1 MEKPTFAPVEI
12 SLTKSSYSFDDVMM
26 EIGFNKYQFFLLLI
40 LSPIALADGTEALV
54 LAILVPIFQNEWN
67 ATEFELSL
75 LGTLVFFGYLLGSLI
90 AGPIA
95 DKYGRKK
102 PLIVSTLIWTIFAFL
117 SAFASNMYDFM
128 FYRFIFGIVVGFIW
142 PVGFSLLTE
151 YCPIDKRGKY
161 LNIFQL
167 FYPIGEILAVILA
180 MISLNNLQSGNW
192 RILLGFSSVPAL
204 ISLIF
209 CYYFVDESARF
220 ELQNG
225 KYEEGF
231 RTINKIAEIN
241 LKVRNYLTQE
251 KKDMLINWASDFIEF
266 SPEIKPR
273 GNDLKTIIKAFFEN
287 SVSKI
292 SELFKND
299 LKTTTLIIWYS
310 WLANVFVY
318 YGVTFAIPLT
328 VVSLKLESKQ
338 EITEESEDFST
349 LMISNVSEM
358 FSCVACAIMVDLK
371 CLGRKYSLIIT
382 TALTGLFSIFLF
394 LEVPPNYVFWVSSL
408 KFISGLVNCIN
419 YLYTSELYPTKIR
432 ATGVGMASSVCRI
445 APMIVPW
452 VVIYITNVGVF
463 LPYLIFGL
471 VGGAASFFIFYIKQE
486 TCGKELDYIIK
497 H

>member
-1 MEKPTFAPVEI
+1 MI
-12 SLTKSSYSFDDVMM
+12 
-26 EIGFNKYQFFLLLI
+26 LLLI
-40 LSPIALADGTEALV
+40 LSPIAIADGTEALV
-54 LAILVPIFQNEWN
+54 LSILVPIFQNEWN
-67 ATEFELSL
+67 ATEFQLSL
-75 LGTLVFFGYLLGSLI
+75 LGTLVFFGYLIGSFI

-117 SAFASNMYDFM
+117 SAIASNMYDFM

-151 YCPIDKRGKY
+151 YCPVDKRGKY

-167 FYPIGEILAVILA
+167 FYPIGEILAVLLA
-180 MISLNNLQSGNW
+180 MLTLTNLQSGNW
-192 RILLGFSSVPAL
+192 RILLGFSSIPAL
-204 ISLIF
+204 ISLAF

-220 ELQNG
+220 ELQMGN
-225 KYEEGF
+225 YTDAF
-231 RTINKIAEIN
+231 RTINKIAEMNKNIP
-241 LKVRNYLTQE
+241 NYLDEE
-251 KKDMLINWASDFIEF
+251 KKNLLMIWSNDFLEF
-266 SPEIKPR
+266 SPEIKPKIQTWSR
-273 GNDLKTIIKAFFEN
+273 VISAFFEN
-287 SVSKI
+287 SYSKI

-299 LKTTTLIIWYS
+299 MKKTTLIIWYS

-328 VVSLKLESKQ
+328 VVNLKIDKDN
-338 EITEESEDFST
+338 ESEDFST

-358 FSCVACAIMVDLK
+358 FSCVACAIIVDLQF
-371 CLGRKYSLIIT
+371 LGRKYSLVIT
-382 TALTGLFSIFLF
+382 SALTGIFSIFLF
-394 LEVPPNYVFWVSSL
+394 LEVPPNFVFWVSAL

-452 VVIYITNVGVF
+452 VVIYMTRVGVF
-463 LPYLIFGL
+463 LPYLIFGV
-471 VGGAASFFIFYIKQE
+471 VGGVAAFFVYYIKQE
-486 TCGKELDYIIK
+486 TYGKELDYIIK

>member
-1 MEKPTFAPVEI
+1 MPAYA
-12 SLTKSSYSFDDVMM
+12 SLEVSFNKKALSFDDVMLD
-26 EIGFNKYQFFLLLI
+26 IGFRKYQMILLLI
-40 LSPIALADGTEALV
+40 LSPIAIADGTEALV
-54 LAILVPIFQNEWN
+54 LSILVPIFQNEWN
-67 ATEFELSL
+67 ATEFQLSL
-75 LGTLVFFGYLLGSLI
+75 LGTLVFFGYLIGSFI

-117 SAFASNMYDFM
+117 SAIASNMYDFM

-151 YCPIDKRGKY
+151 YCPVDKRGKY

-167 FYPIGEILAVILA
+167 FYPIGEILAVLLA
-180 MISLNNLQSGNW
+180 MLTLTNLQSGNW
-192 RILLGFSSVPAL
+192 RILLGFSSIPAL
-204 ISLIF
+204 ISLAF

-220 ELQNG
+220 ELQMGN
-225 KYEEGF
+225 YTDAF
-231 RTINKIAEIN
+231 RTINKIAEMNKNIP
-241 LKVRNYLTQE
+241 NYLDEE
-251 KKDMLINWASDFIEF
+251 KKNLLMIWSNDFLEF
-266 SPEIKPR
+266 SPEIKPKIQTWSR
-273 GNDLKTIIKAFFEN
+273 VISAFFEN
-287 SVSKI
+287 SYSKI

-299 LKTTTLIIWYS
+299 MKKTTLIIWYS

-328 VVSLKLESKQ
+328 VVNLKIDKDN
-338 EITEESEDFST
+338 ESEDFST

-358 FSCVACAIMVDLK
+358 FSCVACAIIVDLQF
-371 CLGRKYSLIIT
+371 LGRKYSLVIT
-382 TALTGLFSIFLF
+382 SALTGIFSIFLF
-394 LEVPPNYVFWVSSL
+394 LEVPPNFVFWVSAL

-452 VVIYITNVGVF
+452 VVIYMTRVGVF
-463 LPYLIFGL
+463 LPYLIFGV
-471 VGGAASFFIFYIKQE
+471 VGGVAAFFVYYIKQE
-486 TCGKELDYIIK
+486 TYGKELDYIIK